1 MALNQVIYLP
11 NPAGAYCKT
20 VGVKVTAVGSSTLQT
35 AIPASTYVRVRNFSI
50 TLHGTGDTNA
60 SLLGVLK
67 IGTGKYMCTLIGTN
81 NTTQYSAELSSDDV
95 GFDGAWLQ
103 PGDTITFDVEQG
115 GSGTITNI
123 DASVS
128 VALED
133 FTA

>member
-11 NPAGAYCKT
+11 NPAGAYSKN
-20 VGVKVTAVGSSTLQT
+20 VGIKVTAAGSSTLQT
-35 AIPASTYVRVRNFSI
+35 AIPASTYVRARNFSI
-50 TLHGTGDTNA
+50 TLHGTGDTSG
-60 SLLGVLK
+60 SLLGTLK
-67 IGTGKYMCTLIGTN
+67 IGTGKFTCVLIGTSS
-81 NTTQYSAELSSDDV
+81 TQYSSELSSDDV

-128 VALED
+128 VSLED
-133 FTA
+133 FTV